1 MDWLISVQNRIF
13 TLRRGAAETKN
24 EALPANMDGLAKL
37 TTVSYLS
44 LSAAKIQ
51 MILPHATKI
60 QKISRT
66 TKTPHA
72 GSSASKTILT
82 ILFPHASRHLTTT
95 IPDFPLLINS
105 TRQDDVKTKQE
116 QIQLLVLVLTYRQS
130 TISSLQS
137 KHSTKP
143 KTQHF
148 LSVFDSCVKRPCS
161 TEQIHSLQRQHKI
174 LGCLIPS

>member
-1 MDWLISVQNRIF
+1 MDGLAHLS
-13 TLRRGAAETKN
+13 TEPYLHLTPSTAETKN

-116 QIQLLVLVLTYRQS
+116 QILCTYPGILS
-130 TISSLQS
+130 TT
-137 KHSTKP
+137 STGIDLSAIHNLIFAEEAFHQ
-143 KTQHF
+143 TQNTALFVRFRFVCQKAVQHRT
-148 LSVFDSCVKRPCS
+148 DSFTTKAA
-161 TEQIHSLQRQHKI
+161 
-174 LGCLIPS
+174 